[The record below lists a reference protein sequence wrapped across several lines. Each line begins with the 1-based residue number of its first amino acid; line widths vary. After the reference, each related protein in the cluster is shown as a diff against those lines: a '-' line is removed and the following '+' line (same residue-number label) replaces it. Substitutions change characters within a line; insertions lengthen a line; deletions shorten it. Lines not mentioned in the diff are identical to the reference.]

1 MAKYLLVYG
10 GGSMPETE
18 AAQAQAMAA
27 WEAWFTRLDG
37 AVVDPGNPTSRGLT
51 IRPGGTV
58 TGDGHPSATGYSILS
73 AADLDTAVGLA
84 KGCPV
89 LAGGGSV
96 EVCEILEVM

>member
-27 WEAWFTRLDG
+27 WEAWFGSLG
-37 AVVDPGNPTSRGLT
+37 SAVVDQVNPTSHART
-51 IRPGGTV
+51 VRPDGSV
-58 TGDGHPSATGYSILS
+58 TGDGHPSATGDSILS
-73 AADLDTAVGLA
+73 AADLDTAVGFA

-89 LAGGGSV
+89 LAGGGSI
-96 EVCEILEVM
+96 EVCEVLEIM